1 MSRTRPQI
9 ADAWEQVDRTIDD
22 EAWSRASR
30 MMHLHEDGVVH
41 LGWPG
46 YLPGQDME
54 RGGQFHCQGSDG
66 VCEYDPL
73 VAENFRLDNYLEW
86 AGAFVLAARGV
97 HARDMCFRPD
107 HLAGFIASG
116 HRNPGR
122 MPGVPHADFYWTGH
136 ARKTEISDVVRRF
149 GLLPDPHPCPAPLRG
164 IILHAPFGT
173 TYAEAAE
180 GLAGHYDEQIAHLA
194 CKALAVLESRKG

>member
-1 MSRTRPQI
+1 MGRTRPQI

-22 EAWSRASR
+22 EAWSRASG
-30 MMHLHEDGVVH
+30 MMHLHKDGVVH

-86 AGAFVLAARGV
+86 AARGV

-116 HRNPGR
+116 HRKLGR
-122 MPGVPHADFYWTGH
+122 MPGVPHA
-136 ARKTEISDVVRRF
+136 
-149 GLLPDPHPCPAPLRG
+149 CPAPLRG
-164 IILHAPFGT
+164 TILHTPFGT
-173 TYAEAAE
+173 TCAEAAE
-180 GLAGHYDEQIAHLA
+180 GLTEQIAHLA